1 MKIVTRI
8 LAVVCGFWVCFA
20 VFVPLGHPPLFQFW
34 SAGAIK
40 DADEIIARSGT
51 NILDGTPLT
60 VSRGT
65 LMMLTL
71 QAKAPEDRKRTVE
84 FLRWVSIGF
93 ALVAGGSL
101 LSLSRRQTSDLAVKQ
116 KA

>member
-1 MKIVTRI
+1 MKILTRV
-8 LAVVCGFWVCFA
+8 LAMICLLWVCFA

-40 DADEIIARSGT
+40 DADEIITRSGT
-51 NILDGTPLT
+51 NVLDGSPLT

-65 LMMLTL
+65 LIMLTL
-71 QAKAPEDRKRTVE
+71 RAKAPDDRESTVE

-93 ALVAGGSL
+93 ALAACGSL
-101 LSLSRRQTSDLAVKQ
+101 LCLSRRQTTDSIEKP